1 MQRYF
6 SNSLTNNIFT
16 LSKDDSYHIK
26 KVMRMNNFDRIEI
39 VHDSMTYICEIIN
52 LDNLVEARIEEK
64 IKEDAE
70 FNKKVILVQSLV
82 NEQKMDLIL
91 QKSTELGIS
100 EIYAYKATNSVVKEN
115 DKSNK
120 KIERWQRIVKEAS
133 EQSKR
138 TIIPQIKGIISLK
151 ELIKLN
157 ANLKI
162 MLSVNENKKSIKKVL
177 QENSSCDIIIIVVG
191 PEGGFTND
199 EEKVLQENNFISTTL
214 GNRVLRTETAS
225 LAILSMI
232 NYEWMD

>member
-52 LDNLVEARIEEK
+52 LDNLVEARIVEK

-151 ELIKLN
+151 ELIN
-157 ANLKI
+157 IDANLKI
-162 MLSVNENKKSIKKVL
+162 MLSVNENKKSIK
-177 QENSSCDIIIIVVG
+177 N
-191 PEGGFTND
+191 
-199 EEKVLQENNFISTTL
+199 
-214 GNRVLRTETAS
+214 ETRFHS
-225 LAILSMI
+225 
-232 NYEWMD
+232 

>member
-39 VHDSMTYICEIIN
+39 VHDSMTYICEITN
-52 LDNLVEARIEEK
+52 LDNLVEARIVEK

>member
-52 LDNLVEARIEEK
+52 LDNLVEARIVEK